1 MELDAYLKAIF
12 RMWYVPLALLALAIC
27 GSWLYLNVTDEA
39 EATATV
45 AVLEPRAPVPGEFI
59 PPRLGFDVIDE
70 SEELTNRVASR
81 LDDGTTGDELS
92 GSISIKLKPA
102 LNGSPVYLV
111 SASAESEARAIKL
124 ANIAVEEAQILY
136 GEFNTPS
143 LKDVRAAFQPELDG
157 AEADEAEARAALSR
171 FVADNDAYSLPIR
184 TDQQILLI
192 SQLRSSIN
200 TASGPENGSGTE
212 SAALASARSELE
224 RLTSLGGEF
233 DSLSFEADLA
243 SDAVIRL
250 EAQVSQLVVSGAED
264 ALSAAETELEEAR
277 SRQIEAQAAFDAFKD
292 EHGVSDLAGA
302 IQSQLLRVNDLAV
315 ADASSL
321 EGVDA
326 RQAAL
331 TIEEAELQR
340 LMSLEPEYTKLDS
353 ALTQAEDLRFTIEQQ
368 ILGVVV
374 AQTLPSESQVK
385 LLESAVAVS
394 GLWWTM
400 ITYTLAVMLAIFLSL
415 TLIYLLAFFERTFPT
430 AEELERQL
438 GTPIIVRIPE
448 ATEQGGSHG

>member
-1 MELDAYLKAIF
+1 MELDAYLRAIF
-12 RMWYVPLALLALAIC
+12 RMWYVPLALLALAVS
-27 GSWLYLNVTDEA
+27 GSWLYLNATNEA

-45 AVLEPRAPVPGEFI
+45 AVLEPRTPVPGEFI

-70 SEELTNRVASR
+70 SEELANRVASR
-81 LDDGTTGDELS
+81 LDDGTTGDELN
-92 GSISIKLKPA
+92 GSISIELKPA
-102 LNGSPVYLV
+102 LNVSPVYLV
-111 SASAESEARAIKL
+111 SASAETEVRAIEL

-143 LKDVRAAFQPELDG
+143 LKDVRAAFQSELDS

-171 FVADNDAYSLPIR
+171 FVTENDAYSLPLR

-192 SQLRSSIN
+192 SQLRSSIY
-200 TASGPENGSGTE
+200 TASGPDASGTE
-212 SAALASARSELE
+212 SAALASARSELA

-243 SDAVIRL
+243 SDAVARL
-250 EAQVSQLVVSGAED
+250 ETQVSQLSIVGSED
-264 ALSAAETELEEAR
+264 ALSAAEAELEEAQ

-302 IQSQLLRVNDLAV
+302 IQSQLLRVNDLAI

-353 ALTQAEDLRFTIEQQ
+353 ALSQAEGLRFTIDQQ
-368 ILGVVV
+368 ILSVVV
-374 AQTLPSESQVK
+374 AQTLPNESQVK
-385 LLESAVAVS
+385 LLESAVVVS
-394 GLWWTM
+394 GLWWAM
-400 ITYTLAVMLAIFLSL
+400 ITYALAVMLAIFLSL

-430 AEELERQL
+430 SEELERQL
-438 GTPIIVRIPE
+438 GAPVLVRVPE
-448 ATEQGGSHG
+448 ATEQGGQNG

>member
-1 MELDAYLKAIF
+1 MELDGYLRAIF
-12 RMWYVPLALLALAIC
+12 RMWYVPLALLAIAVS
-27 GSWLYLNVTDEA
+27 GSWLYLNVTSEA

-45 AVLEPRAPVPGEFI
+45 AVLEPRAPVPGEFL
-59 PPRLGFDVIDE
+59 PPRLGFDVVDE
-70 SEELTNRVASR
+70 SEELASRVASR
-81 LDDGTTGDELS
+81 LNDGTTGDELN
-92 GSISIKLKPA
+92 GSISIKLKPT

-111 SASAESEARAIKL
+111 SASAETEARAIVL
-124 ANIAVEEAQILY
+124 ANFAVEEAKILY

-143 LKDVRAAFQPELDG
+143 LKDVRVAFQPELDS
-157 AEADEAEARAALSR
+157 AEADEAEARTALSR
-171 FVADNDAYSLPIR
+171 FVTENDAYSLPLR

-192 SQLRSSIN
+192 SQLRSSIY
-200 TASGPENGSGTE
+200 TASGPDSSGTE
-212 SAALASARSELE
+212 SAALASARSELA

-243 SDAVIRL
+243 SDAVVRL
-250 EAQVSQLVVSGAED
+250 EAQVTQLSVFDAED
-264 ALSAAETELEEAR
+264 ALSSAEAELGDAR

-326 RQAAL
+326 RQSAL

-353 ALTQAEDLRFTIEQQ
+353 ALTQAEDLRFTIDQQ

-374 AQTLPSESQVK
+374 ARTLPSESQVK

-394 GLWWTM
+394 GIWWAM

-430 AEELERQL
+430 SEELERQL
-438 GTPIIVRIPE
+438 GAPVLVRVPE
-448 ATEQGGSHG
+448 ATEQGGRNG

>member
-1 MELDAYLKAIF
+1 MELDGYLRAIF
-12 RMWYVPLALLALAIC
+12 RMWYVPLALLALAIS
-27 GSWLYLNVTDEA
+27 GSWLYLNATNEA

-45 AVLEPRAPVPGEFI
+45 AVLEPRTPVPGEFI

-70 SEELTNRVASR
+70 SEELANRVASR
-81 LDDGTTGDELS
+81 LDDGTTGDELN
-92 GSISIKLKPA
+92 GSISIELKPA
-102 LNGSPVYLV
+102 LNVSPVYLV
-111 SASAESEARAIKL
+111 SASAETEARAIEL

-143 LKDVRAAFQPELDG
+143 LKDVRAAFQPELDS
-157 AEADEAEARAALSR
+157 AEADEAEARAALGR
-171 FVADNDAYSLPIR
+171 FVTENDAYSLPLR

-192 SQLRSSIN
+192 SQLRSSIY
-200 TASGPENGSGTE
+200 TASGPDASGTE
-212 SAALASARSELE
+212 SAALASARTELQ
-224 RLTSLGGEF
+224 RLTSLGSEF

-250 EAQVSQLVVSGAED
+250 EAQVSQLAVFDAED
-264 ALSAAETELEEAR
+264 ALSAAEAELGDAR
-277 SRQIEAQAAFDAFKD
+277 ARQIEAQAAFDGFKD

-302 IQSQLLRVNDLAV
+302 IQSQLLRVNDLAI

-326 RQAAL
+326 RQSAL

-353 ALTQAEDLRFTIEQQ
+353 ALTQAEDLRFTIDQQ
-368 ILGVVV
+368 ILSVVV
-374 AQTLPSESQVK
+374 AQTLPNESQVK
-385 LLESAVAVS
+385 LLESAVVVS

-430 AEELERQL
+430 SEELERQL
-438 GTPIIVRIPE
+438 GAPVLVRVPE
-448 ATEQGGSHG
+448 AKEQGGQNG

>member
-1 MELDAYLKAIF
+1 MELDAYLRAIF
-12 RMWYVPLALLALAIC
+12 RMWYVPLALLALAIS
-27 GSWLYLNVTDEA
+27 GSWLYLNVTSEA

-59 PPRLGFDVIDE
+59 APRLGFDVIDE
-70 SEELTNRVASR
+70 SEELASRVASR
-81 LDDGTTGDELS
+81 LDDGTTAGELN
-92 GSISIKLKPA
+92 GSISIKLKPT
-102 LNGSPVYLV
+102 LDRSPLYLV
-111 SASAESEARAIKL
+111 SASHEIEARAIEI
-124 ANIAVEEAQILY
+124 ANIAVEEATILY
-136 GEFNTPS
+136 VEFNKPS
-143 LKDVRAAFQPELDG
+143 LKDVRAAFQPELDR
-157 AEADEAEARAALSR
+157 AEVDEAEARAALSR
-171 FVADNDAYSLPIR
+171 YVTENDAYSLPLR

-192 SQLRSSIN
+192 SQLRSSIY
-200 TASGPENGSGTE
+200 TAAGPDASGTE
-212 SAALASARSELE
+212 SAALASARSELQ

-250 EAQVSQLVVSGAED
+250 EVQVSQLTVSGGED
-264 ALSAAETELEEAR
+264 ALSAAEAELESAR
-277 SRQIEAQAAFDAFKD
+277 FRQSEAQAAFDAFKD

-302 IQSQLLRVNDLAV
+302 IQPQLLRVNDLAI

-326 RQAAL
+326 RQSAL

-340 LMSLEPEYTKLDS
+340 LMSLEPEYTKLE
-353 ALTQAEDLRFTIEQQ
+353 LERTQAEDLRFTIEQQ

-394 GLWWTM
+394 GLWWAM
-400 ITYTLAVMLAIFLSL
+400 ITYTLAVMLAMFLSL

-438 GTPIIVRIPE
+438 GAPLLVRVPE
-448 ATEQGGSHG
+448 ATEQGGRHG